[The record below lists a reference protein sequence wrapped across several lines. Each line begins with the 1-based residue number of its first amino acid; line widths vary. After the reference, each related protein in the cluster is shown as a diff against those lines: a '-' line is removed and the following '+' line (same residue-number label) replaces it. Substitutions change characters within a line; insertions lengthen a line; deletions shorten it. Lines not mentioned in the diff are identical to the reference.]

1 MLARIKDIIIRMC
14 CCFIDHKLL
23 DKSIIAYSID
33 TECMYVT
40 ISTYKVSKCTRCGRI
55 LREKIDSYNKFGWY
69 SQDLADEEERILR
82 KRGIISIAEAYQ
94 KIEKEDQLCP
104 RRQKRKLL
112 KR

>member
-14 CCFIDHKLL
+14 CCFLGHKLL
-23 DKSIIAYSID
+23 DKSIITYSIYVGY
-33 TECMYVT
+33 MYAT

-55 LREKIDSYNKFGWY
+55 FREKIDSYNKFGWY

-94 KIEKEDQLCP
+94 KIEKED
-104 RRQKRKLL
+104 
-112 KR
+112 